1 MDNSTHFDS
10 QKEKST
16 ENCRI
21 DIEENIHEA
30 EPKGVRA

>member
-1 MDNSTHFDS
+1 MDNSTHF
-10 QKEKST
+10 EST